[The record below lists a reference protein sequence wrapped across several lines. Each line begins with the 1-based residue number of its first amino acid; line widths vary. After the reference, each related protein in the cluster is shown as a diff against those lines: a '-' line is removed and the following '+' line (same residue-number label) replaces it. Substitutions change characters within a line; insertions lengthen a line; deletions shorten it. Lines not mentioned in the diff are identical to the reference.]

1 MANSTT
7 INGYNSGLDIKNI
20 VSTLVAAE
28 KAPKEA
34 QLKRLESDTT
44 AKFTGIGQLKSAISD
59 LQTILKELNKPELF
73 QKRSASTS
81 DEKFAT
87 ATATKDALPGIYKLE
102 VTQLASVS
110 KVATASF
117 ADGYKTTSGGT
128 LTIKQGADDAG
139 VTVNVAAGAT
149 LAEVRDS
156 LNAQLKDKGITA
168 NIVNNPG
175 DGTSRLVFTGKDS
188 GAGKDVFVQGSS
200 GLENFNIGSVGADG
214 KLTLSQLGGTSSS
227 SSGYIT
233 QAKNAKFS
241 IDGLTLESPTN
252 TVDKVINGVT
262 FELKTVTD
270 TNKPITISVEQDRGG
285 VKDNIKKFVEA
296 YNKLVGVTS
305 ELTGVTKVGDDK
317 APVVGAL
324 VGDSSVRNLLTT
336 MRNEMVQPGQGTDV
350 RMLADMG
357 ITTKKDGTLEID
369 DKKLDKVLKDKFESV
384 SALFTGDTGLMKRL
398 DDKLTPYTQTGGV
411 LQQRLDGLQDTI
423 KSVDTQR
430 QALDRRVEQL
440 QDRLLKQFTAM
451 DQLIG
456 QLNQT
461 SGRMAQALSS
471 LPGLVKKS

>member
-1 MANSTT
+1 MANDITL
-7 INGYNSGLDIKNI
+7 NGYNSQLDIKGI
-20 VSTLVAAE
+20 VSSLVAAE

-59 LQTILKELNKPELF
+59 LQTILKELNKPEMF

-81 DEKFAT
+81 DEKFVT
-87 ATATKDALPGIYKLE
+87 ATATKDALPGIYKFE

-117 ADGYKTTSGGT
+117 GDAFKTSTGGT
-128 LTIKQGADDAG
+128 LTIKQGPDDAG

-149 LAEVRDS
+149 LEEVRDS
-156 LNAQLKDKGITA
+156 LNAQLKDKGISA

-214 KLTLSQLGGTSSS
+214 KLTLSQLDGTSPS

-233 QAKNAKFS
+233 QARNAEFS
-241 IDGLTLESPTN
+241 IDGLVIQSPTN
-252 TVDKVINGVT
+252 TVDKVIKGVT

-270 TNKPITISVEQDRGG
+270 KDKPVTISVEQDRSG

-430 QALDRRVEQL
+430 EALNRRVEQL
-440 QDRLLKQFTAM
+440 QERLLKQFTAM

-461 SGRMAQALSS
+461 SGRMAQALGS
-471 LPGLVKKS
+471 LPGVVKN

>member
-81 DEKFAT
+81 DGSSPPPPRPGRPAGYLQARSDPAGQRQQGGHRVVCRWLQDHFQRNPDHQAGCRRCRCHGKRRGGRDPRRSARLAQRAAEGQGHYRQHRQQPWRRNLAT
-87 ATATKDALPGIYKLE
+87 GLHR
-102 VTQLASVS
+102 
-110 KVATASF
+110 
-117 ADGYKTTSGGT
+117 
-128 LTIKQGADDAG
+128 QGF
-139 VTVNVAAGAT
+139 
-149 LAEVRDS
+149 RRR
-156 LNAQLKDKGITA
+156 Q
-168 NIVNNPG
+168 
-175 DGTSRLVFTGKDS
+175 
-188 GAGKDVFVQGSS
+188 DVFVQGSS

-214 KLTLSQLGGTSSS
+214 KLTLSQLDGTSSS

-430 QALDRRVEQL
+430 EALNRRVEQL

>member
-1 MANSTT
+1 M
-7 INGYNSGLDIKNI
+7 
-20 VSTLVAAE
+20 
-28 KAPKEA
+28 
-34 QLKRLESDTT
+34 
-44 AKFTGIGQLKSAISD
+44 
-59 LQTILKELNKPELF
+59 
-73 QKRSASTS
+73 
-81 DEKFAT
+81 
-87 ATATKDALPGIYKLE
+87 
-102 VTQLASVS
+102 TQLASVS

-214 KLTLSQLGGTSSS
+214 KLTLSQLDGTSSS

-262 FELKTVTD
+262 FEPEDGHRHQQADHHLGRAG
-270 TNKPITISVEQDRGG
+270 PWRRQ
-285 VKDNIKKFVEA
+285 DNIKKFVEA

-317 APVVGAL
+317 APWSVPWSVTAACATCSPPCATRW
-324 VGDSSVRNLLTT
+324 SSRGKVPMFACSPTWVSPPRKTAPWRSTTRNST
-336 MRNEMVQPGQGTDV
+336 R
-350 RMLADMG
+350 
-357 ITTKKDGTLEID
+357 
-369 DKKLDKVLKDKFESV
+369 F
-384 SALFTGDTGLMKRL
+384 
-398 DDKLTPYTQTGGV
+398 
-411 LQQRLDGLQDTI
+411 
-423 KSVDTQR
+423 
-430 QALDRRVEQL
+430 
-440 QDRLLKQFTAM
+440 
-451 DQLIG
+451 
-456 QLNQT
+456 
-461 SGRMAQALSS
+461 
-471 LPGLVKKS
+471 

>member
-7 INGYNSGLDIKNI
+7 INGYNSGLDINSI
-20 VSTLVAAE
+20 VSSLVAAE

-44 AKFTGIGQLKSAISD
+44 AKFTGIGQLKSAVSD

-73 QKRSASTS
+73 QKRAASTS

-87 ATATKDALPGIYKLE
+87 ATAAKDALPGIYKLE

-128 LTIKQGADDAG
+128 LTIKQGADDPG

-175 DGTSRLVFTGKDS
+175 DGTSRLVFSGKDS

-200 GLENFNIGSVGADG
+200 GLESFNIGSIGSDG
-214 KLTLSQLGGTSSS
+214 KLTLSQLDGTSPS

-241 IDGLTLESPTN
+241 IDGLALESATN
-252 TVDKVINGVT
+252 TVDKVIDGVT
-262 FELKTVTD
+262 FELKTVTES
-270 TNKPITISVEQDRGG
+270 NKPVTIAVEQDRSG

-336 MRNEMVQPGQGTDV
+336 MRNEMVQPGQGGDI

-369 DKKLDKVLKDKFESV
+369 DKKLDKVLQDNFQSV
-384 SALFTGDTGLMKRL
+384 SSLFTGDSGLMKRL
-398 DDKLTPYTQTGGV
+398 DAKLTPYTQTGGV
-411 LQQRLDGLQDTI
+411 LQQRLDGLQETI

-430 QALDRRVEQL
+430 EALDRRVEQL

-451 DQLIG
+451 DQLVG

-461 SGRMAQALSS
+461 SSRMAQALSS

>member
-1 MANSTT
+1 MISRT
-7 INGYNSGLDIKNI
+7 SFPPWWRPRRRRRRRSSS
-20 VSTLVAAE
+20 VW
-28 KAPKEA
+28 KATPPPSSPA
-34 QLKRLESDTT
+34 S
-44 AKFTGIGQLKSAISD
+44 ASFKSAISD

-214 KLTLSQLGGTSSS
+214 KLTLSQLDGTSSS

-262 FELKTVTD
+262 FEPEDGHRHQQADHHLGRAGPWRRQGQHQEVR
-270 TNKPITISVEQDRGG
+270 RGLQQAG
-285 VKDNIKKFVEA
+285 RRDF
-296 YNKLVGVTS
+296 
-305 ELTGVTKVGDDK
+305 
-317 APVVGAL
+317 
-324 VGDSSVRNLLTT
+324 
-336 MRNEMVQPGQGTDV
+336 GTD
-350 RMLADMG
+350 RRD
-357 ITTKKDGTLEID
+357 
-369 DKKLDKVLKDKFESV
+369 
-384 SALFTGDTGLMKRL
+384 
-398 DDKLTPYTQTGGV
+398 QGG
-411 LQQRLDGLQDTI
+411 R
-423 KSVDTQR
+423 R
-430 QALDRRVEQL
+430 QGSR
-440 QDRLLKQFTAM
+440 
-451 DQLIG
+451 
-456 QLNQT
+456 
-461 SGRMAQALSS
+461 GRCL
-471 LPGLVKKS
+471 GR